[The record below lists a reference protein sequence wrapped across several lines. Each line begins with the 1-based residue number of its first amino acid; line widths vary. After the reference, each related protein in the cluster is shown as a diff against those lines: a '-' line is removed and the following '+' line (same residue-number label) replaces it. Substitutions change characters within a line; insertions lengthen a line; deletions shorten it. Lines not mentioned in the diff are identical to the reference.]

1 MKKILGMLLLGVV
14 ALTGCVDKNDSYEA
28 LKPFLPGLNI
38 YQNCQ
43 LQTTLALQ
51 PANVGMRLAIL
62 LAEVDKQSQA
72 EGEALDFGSISY
84 ENKNVK
90 ELLFGSSI
98 TIAKSG
104 TAGDYKVTFSPD
116 NRVFGCY
123 FSGALIVKTGNVPL
137 SETTMMSPWRVEME
151 EYAAQVDQGSSYRQS
166 ILYNSGETLIYASRN
181 GSYTIS
187 LTAMDMNI
195 KGVDIHSEWSGS
207 YSLRPDADGIAYSDC
222 EGEDF
227 AVEGTFGGP
236 SIFSL
241 TSSSQTM
248 QATKMGHQLTNGT
261 YMFSGQVLTG
271 TILSRL
277 TGTGDYNA
285 SYYVSPEVKVTWSY
299 NEDSNSLKQKVEYN
313 GQTM

>member
-166 ILYNSGETLIYASRN
+166 ILYNSGETLIYASGN
-181 GSYTIS
+181 GSYTVS

-195 KGVDIHSEWSGS
+195 KDVDIHSEWSGS
-207 YSLRPDADGIAYSDC
+207 YNLRPDADGIAYSDC

-241 TSSSQTM
+241 TNSSQAM

>member
-1 MKKILGMLLLGVV
+1 MKKILGTLLLGLTL
-14 ALTGCVDKNDSYEA
+14 LTGCVDSNNGYEE
-28 LKPFLPGLNI
+28 LKPFLPGLNL

-166 ILYNSGETLIYASRN
+166 ILYNSGETLIYASGN

-207 YSLRPDADGIAYSDC
+207 YNLRPDADGIAYSDC

-241 TSSSQTM
+241 TSTSQTM
-248 QATKMGHQLTNGT
+248 QATKMSHQLSNGT
-261 YMFSGQVLTG
+261 YMFSGQVLVG
-271 TILSRL
+271 TIVARL
-277 TGTGDYNA
+277 TGYGDYNA
-285 SYYVSPEVKVTWSY
+285 SYYVSPEVKVTWTY
-299 NEDSNSLKQKVEYN
+299 NEESNTLSQKIEYN

>member
-72 EGEALDFGSISY
+72 GGETLDFGSITCD
-84 ENKNVK
+84 NKNVK

-104 TAGDYKVTFSPD
+104 TEGDYKVTFSSG

-123 FSGALIVKTGNVPL
+123 FSGALTVKTGNVPL
-137 SETTMMSPWRVEME
+137 SETSMMAPWRVEMA
-151 EYAAQVDQGSSYRQS
+151 EYGAEVDQGTSYRQA
-166 ILYNSGETLIYASRN
+166 ILYNGGETLIYAN
-181 GSYTIS
+181 GDGSYTVS
-187 LTAMDMNI
+187 LAAMDMNV

-207 YSLRPDADGIAYSDC
+207 YRLRPEANGIAYSDC
-222 EGEDF
+222 AGKNF
-227 AVEGTFGGP
+227 SVEGSFGGP

-241 TSSSQTM
+241 TSTSQTM
-248 QATKMGHQLTNGT
+248 QATKMSHQLSNGT
-261 YMFSGQVLTG
+261 YMFSGQVLVG
-271 TILSRL
+271 TIVARL
-277 TGTGDYNA
+277 TGYGDYNA
-285 SYYVSPEVKVTWSY
+285 SYYVSPEVKVSWTY
-299 NEDSNSLKQKVEYN
+299 NEESNTLSQKIEYN